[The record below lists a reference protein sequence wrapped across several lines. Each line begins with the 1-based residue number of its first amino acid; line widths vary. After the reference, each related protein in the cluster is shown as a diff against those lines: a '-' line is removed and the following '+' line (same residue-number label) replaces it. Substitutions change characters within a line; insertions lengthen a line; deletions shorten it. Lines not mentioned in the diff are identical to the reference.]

1 MIKLIENYEIHGN
14 AYDYSLVVN
23 TGKEDKNGKPIYK
36 TLGYFR
42 SVEGCIKECYR
53 QLCRKATAEQVL
65 TLNDAIVL
73 FQRIEKRLEEIIPD
87 GFKK

>member
-1 MIKLIENYEIHGN
+1 MIALIEGYEIHGN
-14 AYDYSLVVN
+14 TYDYSLVIN
-23 TGKEDKNGKPIYK
+23 TGKKNKNGDSVYK
-36 TLGYFR
+36 TIGYHR
-42 SVEGCIKECYR
+42 TVEACIKECYR
-53 QLCRKATAEQVL
+53 HLCRKATAEQML

>member
-14 AYDYSLVVN
+14 TYDYSLVIN
-23 TGKEDKNGKPIYK
+23 TGKEGKDGKPIYK

-42 SVEGCIKECYR
+42 SVESCIKECYR
-53 QLCRKATAEQVL
+53 HLCRKATAEQVL

-87 GFKK
+87 CMKK